1 MNRSDASGEANFSTD
16 FRAAFELGPVRSV
29 RGGGEIAQPSLT
41 GTDLVADSKSV
52 QEAVGNAARGRRNPN
67 LRRDLCSSVND
78 GAGYSGMVGLGEAY
92 FGAFFL
98 AIGATDIQIG
108 ILSTVPYLL
117 GSLYQLLTPWGVRR
131 FYSFRRWVVFN
142 AALQATALLAISLL
156 TFVLRADFWNVLLML
171 SLYWSGGL
179 ATSPVWNTWIEFLIP
194 GRIRKQFLATRW
206 VERASMKAGWF

>member
-1 MNRSDASGEANFSTD
+1 MNRSNASGEANFSTD
-16 FRAAFELGPVRSV
+16 FSAAFELGPVRSV
-29 RGGGEIAQPSLT
+29 RGGGEIAQPALT
-41 GTDLVADSKSV
+41 GADLVADSKSEV
-52 QEAVGNAARGRRNPN
+52 ARSGGPVSGHRNPN

-142 AALQATALLAISLL
+142 AALQATALLLTSLL
-156 TFVLRADFWNVLLML
+156 TFALRADFWNVLL
-171 SLYWSGGL
+171 WTGNQSGL
-179 ATSPVWNTWIEFLIP
+179 EY
-194 GRIRKQFLATRW
+194 RD
-206 VERASMKAGWF
+206 